1 MKKLMAICMMLLIGK
16 LSCKKSLLETE
27 NPGAYGYETYFTSA
41 QQINEAV
48 IATYA
53 VFLHPGLW
61 SREYYFIFDLL
72 GNDAERDAP
81 LQGDIRPLSDYT
93 FTPSNSILTNL
104 WASLYRMVFR

>member
-1 MKKLMAICMMLLIGK
+1 MKKILFYITIAILLCNM
-16 LSCKKSLLETE
+16 SCKKSLLETE
-27 NPGAYGYETYFTSA
+27 NPGAYSHGTYFTSA

-53 VFLHPGLW
+53 VLLHPGLW
-61 SREYYFIFDLL
+61 SREYYFIFDLM

-93 FTPSNSILTNL
+93 FTPSN
-104 WASLYRMVFR
+104 